1 MVEAIDRVLSRAENL
16 QLAQQMEKRFLFKQ
30 WKEGFSYVENLQVCI
45 SQQLEKSFLVEAI
58 GRVLSRAENLQLA
71 QQIEKRFLC

>member
-45 SQQLEKSFLVEAI
+45 SQQLVKSFLVEAI
-58 GRVLSRAENLQLA
+58 GRVFSRAENLQCT
-71 QQIEKRFLC
+71 INEKKLFS